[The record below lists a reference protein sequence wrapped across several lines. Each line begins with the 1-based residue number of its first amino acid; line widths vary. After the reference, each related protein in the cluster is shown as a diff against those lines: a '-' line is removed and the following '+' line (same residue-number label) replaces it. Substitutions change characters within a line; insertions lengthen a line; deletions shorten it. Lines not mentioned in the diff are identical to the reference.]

1 MSNDILQNSIATME
15 CENKTMSSQNEA
27 YPVNHC
33 HDMRPGVNNGQNIRE
48 LLSKQAWQ
56 NN

>member
-1 MSNDILQNSIATME
+1 ME